1 MRKWEARLIS
11 GLAIAAGFYSSAD
24 LESRNNRLF
33 QAKKALEAT
42 QQNYDTVNE
51 YTSETAHLVITNKGG
66 DISR

>member
-1 MRKWEARLIS
+1 MLKWKVRLIS
-11 GLAIAAGFYSSAD
+11 GLAIAAGFYVSAD

-51 YTSETAHLVITNKGG
+51 SASETVHLVITNKGG
-66 DISR
+66 NISR